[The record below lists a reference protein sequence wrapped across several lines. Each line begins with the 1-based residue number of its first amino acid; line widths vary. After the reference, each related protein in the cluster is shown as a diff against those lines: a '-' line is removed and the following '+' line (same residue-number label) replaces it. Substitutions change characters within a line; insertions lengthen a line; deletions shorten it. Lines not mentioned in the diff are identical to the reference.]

1 MNDIRDYSIQTHEK
15 LILHNYYC
23 QIVTHEVCD
32 VILTIGKCLE
42 QNQPNNEVDV
52 KTRSSNQVS
61 KT

>member
-1 MNDIRDYSIQTHEK
+1 MNDIRDYSIQTYEK

-32 VILTIGKCLE
+32 VILIIGKCLE

-52 KTRSSNQVS
+52 KTKSSNEVF